1 MNPLSLTCFA
11 GWVKG
16 NVAHCTVLLV
26 RLHGHVAM
34 ACVKDAE
41 DSWNHFPIYYVG
53 KTRSLGV
60 IVSLMHGGVVA
71 VAVVGHYSDDLPSSK
86 EVRVLAIRVDLS
98 FRLGWLWGYRTIYQE
113 TQ

>member
-1 MNPLSLTCFA
+1 MTPLSLTCFA

-26 RLHGHVAM
+26 RLYGHVTM
-34 ACVKDAE
+34 ACVKDAG

-71 VAVVGHYSDDLPSSK
+71 VAVVGHYSDDLPLKKFVYLLFVSICHF
-86 EVRVLAIRVDLS
+86 A
-98 FRLGWLWGYRTIYQE
+98 
-113 TQ
+113 